1 MASTVAGEQ
10 QGFRRFSTIYEPSG
24 VIQLD
29 DGTLLMVEDEKEKPF
44 VSSSIGKNGELTEYA
59 VSGEQS
65 VSPQGARFEDLELDD
80 MEGLARDKNGYVYA
94 ISSHGRT
101 KSGISKPSREQL
113 LRFKVKDNR
122 LYDIR
127 VAADIKKGLEALHPV
142 LFHSI
147 HNVRPVPW
155 GNGLNIEGLEI
166 DPDSGNLLIGLR
178 SPIIEGKAPI
188 AVLKNP
194 AEVFNK
200 GVEPEYKDEL
210 LLLDLGGNGIRGM
223 TFDPVLKGFL
233 VIGGPAGDK
242 GSFQLWFWQGGSA
255 RPRSMSIDGLPSLA
269 SVEGIASVKDHEG
282 RPAIVMVSD
291 DGLKPDL
298 GAQYVRIHHD
308 QLRIVQGK

>member
-1 MASTVAGEQ
+1 
-10 QGFRRFSTIYEPSG
+10 
-24 VIQLD
+24 
-29 DGTLLMVEDEKEKPF
+29 
-44 VSSSIGKNGELTEYA
+44 
-59 VSGEQS
+59 
-65 VSPQGARFEDLELDD
+65 
-80 MEGLARDKNGYVYA
+80 
-94 ISSHGRT
+94 
-101 KSGISKPSREQL
+101 
-113 LRFKVKDNR
+113 
-122 LYDIR
+122 

-147 HNVRPVPW
+147 HKVRPVPW